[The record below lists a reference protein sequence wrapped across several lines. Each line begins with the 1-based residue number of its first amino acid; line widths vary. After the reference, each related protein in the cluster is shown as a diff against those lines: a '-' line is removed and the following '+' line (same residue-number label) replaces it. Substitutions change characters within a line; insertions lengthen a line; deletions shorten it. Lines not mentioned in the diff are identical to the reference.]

1 MTHWQDKGTCPQALP
16 GTSRG
21 SPSRPSRWR
30 AHTHHLG
37 AKDDDCS
44 FRLFYEKGRRP
55 VVVVAAT
62 EAVPPGPAC
71 KGTNP
76 ENQKAPFSPQAASPA
91 PPRALACKQK
101 GTQSHTHRGSPL
113 LCLLSHP
120 SSFVLPTS
128 FFQFFVVT
136 EVRCF
141 RALPRWCQHQ
151 IVTTAQNADL
161 VVTQTRIP
169 SALPR
174 WCQHLSSRCRV
185 VECNRASTT
194 NHYACRQTN
203 QHSIGHF
210 YGGRTRH
217 SPQLA
222 RNDETHSRKWKQAS
236 HRHFSTPMWQ
246 KPAWHRHLLPILP
259 PLQWAAQDPKSNG

>member
-16 GTSRG
+16 GTPRG

-30 AHTHHLG
+30 AHTRHLG

-44 FRLFYEKGRRP
+44 FRLFFEKGRRP
-55 VVVVAAT
+55 SSSLIAAS
-62 EAVPPGPAC
+62 EAVRPGPTC

-76 ENQKAPFSPQAASPA
+76 ENPKAPFSPQAASPA

-120 SSFVLPTS
+120 CSFVLPTS
-128 FFQFFVVT
+128 FFQFLVVT

-151 IVTTAQNADL
+151 IVTTAQNAAL

-174 WCQHLSSRCRV
+174 WCQHLSSRFRV

-194 NHYACRQTN
+194 THHACRHTN
-203 QHSIGHF
+203 PHSIGISMVVGHAIPA
-210 YGGRTRH
+210 TRAKSQNAH
-217 SPQLA
+217 PEIETSIPQALLTA
-222 RNDETHSRKWKQAS
+222 HVAKTSMAQA
-236 HRHFSTPMWQ
+236 
-246 KPAWHRHLLPILP
+246 LPLP
-259 PLQWAAQDPKSNG
+259 PRGPNITP